1 MYKHFI
7 RGKHFFLAILLLSV
21 LQGKDISPIAKIE
34 VSGIVSDFV
43 EDQGYL
49 YVATDVGIV
58 DIIDLSSRKIIKQI
72 VLPPLLSA
80 QDGEIPARI
89 HTIDRFRNKT
99 LLVTSAPNAYRE
111 IWIEENGQLKKIID
125 AQQRIMPKSA
135 FFNEKGRIVFGTF
148 GSDVILYDN
157 EESYRVY
164 ESHISESTMGGMVLS
179 SDKKKMVISDESGM
193 VKVIDV
199 NSSKIEKEYS
209 KEHVDNIYKVAY
221 SNGIIVTAG
230 QDRRVGVYFTDSGD
244 SYHLKSDFLVYCVGL
259 SPDGTTAVYSSGM
272 EHHLQLFNPATKSR
286 GDRLVGH
293 YATPTKIFFINEKAL
308 ISTGDEDKIF
318 FWLLPEQP

>member
-72 VLPPLLSA
+72 VLPPLVSA

-111 IWIEENGQLKKIID
+111 VWIEENGQLKKIID

-135 FFNEKGRIVFGTF
+135 FFNEKGKIVFGTF
-148 GSDVILYDN
+148 GSDIILYDN

-179 SDKKKMVISDESGM
+179 SDKKKMVVSDESGT
-193 VKVIDV
+193 VKVIDID
-199 NSSKIEKEYS
+199 SSRIEKEYS
-209 KEHVDNIYKVAY
+209 REHVDNIYKVAY

-230 QDRRVGVYFTDSGD
+230 QDRRVGVYFTDSVD

-259 SPDGTTAVYSSGM
+259 SPRATTAVYSNGT
-272 EHHLQLFNPATKSR
+272 EHHLQLFDPVSR
-286 GDRLVGH
+286 NKGDRLVGH
-293 YATPTKIFFINEKAL
+293 YATPTKIHFINEHAL
-308 ISTGDEDKIF
+308 ISSGDEDKVF
-318 FWLLPEQP
+318 FWLLPE

>member
-1 MYKHFI
+1 MYKHFLFI
-7 RGKHFFLAILLLSV
+7 FIFLSV
-21 LQGKDISPIAKIE
+21 LFAKDILPIAKIE

-43 EDQGYL
+43 EDRGYL

-58 DIIDLSSRKIIKQI
+58 DIIDLSSRKIVKQI
-72 VLPPLLSA
+72 VLPPLISA

-89 HTIDRFRNKT
+89 HAIDRHNNKT
-99 LLVTSAPNAYRE
+99 LLVTSAANAYRE
-111 IWIEENGQLKKIID
+111 VWIEENGRLKKIID
-125 AQQRIMPKSA
+125 AQKRIMPKSA
-135 FFNEKGRIVFGTF
+135 FFNEKGKIVFGTF
-148 GSDVILYDN
+148 GSDIILYDN
-157 EESYRVY
+157 EENYRIY

-193 VKVIDV
+193 VKLIDV

-209 KEHVDNIYKVAY
+209 REHVDNIYKVAY

-259 SPDGTTAVYSSGM
+259 SPKATTAVYSSGT
-272 EHHLQLFNPATKSR
+272 EHHLQLFNPTTKSK

-293 YATPTKIFFINEKAL
+293 YATPTKILFINEKAL
-308 ISTGDEDKIF
+308 ISSGDEEKVF
-318 FWLLPEQP
+318 FWLLSE